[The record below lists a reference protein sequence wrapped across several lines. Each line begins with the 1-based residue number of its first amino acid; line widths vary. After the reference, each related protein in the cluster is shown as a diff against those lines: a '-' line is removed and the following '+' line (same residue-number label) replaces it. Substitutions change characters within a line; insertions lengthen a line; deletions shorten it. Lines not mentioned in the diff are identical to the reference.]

1 MKKFKET
8 VRRIAPFVKPYSIPF
23 IGAILFVIVA
33 ALLTALSP
41 AVEGLILTQ
50 LTNDT
55 MNIVKGIEG
64 ASVNFSYILKV
75 LIILAFIYIFSVLS
89 TYAAS
94 FLLTNAIQNTMR
106 DLRNAVQD
114 KIKIFYQKKMY

>member
-75 LIILAFIYIFSVLS
+75 LIILAFIYIFSV
-89 TYAAS
+89 
-94 FLLTNAIQNTMR
+94 
-106 DLRNAVQD
+106 
-114 KIKIFYQKKMY
+114 